1 VAASRIAG
9 PCLIVDHVTFGKPT
23 LLIAIGAVL
32 VALVVARLA
41 GPGPA
46 AVAAVSAGVAAAA
59 VWQLWLNR
67 QADADRRA
75 ALAAAVASHA
85 VPAPALDGGVA
96 RFLRPE
102 QEVVAFRPRP
112 ELDQLIAWVAA
123 DQHSGVQLVTG
134 PGGAGKTRLARE
146 LAPRV
151 GPMGF
156 RTWWARPGATVDAA
170 EAARDSGEPGLI
182 VVDYAETRADLTDLL
197 AAVFANQSGPL
208 VRVLLLARSTGE
220 WWQRLINSTGER
232 VARLLTQPPILL
244 GPISVDGGPSA
255 LFDEALTAFANKL
268 EFARPDVELMLIGR
282 DPVVLVVHAAALLAV
297 LDHAQEND
305 GDPARSAAEV
315 MDGLLSHE
323 GRYWAQSAAA
333 RRLDLDVAVQR
344 LAVAVGCLI
353 GADSEITATNL
364 MLRVPDLADSAERR
378 GRVARWLHD
387 LYPETIPDNAAT
399 REWIGPLRPDPVAE
413 RLILTELSERP
424 ELIPGLFTELSSDQA
439 IRALTVLARA
449 AVRTQAGLGLIRS
462 ALASDLEHLAVPAI
476 SVAIA
481 TNLILGDLL
490 NEALNRQ
497 PVSPDVLARL
507 AHAAPHPSFALAPL
521 AATVLT
527 QLVDQSSDIGQRAGR
542 LLDLATWL
550 ADLGRWDEG
559 LAAIEEAV
567 AIRRRQ
573 VETSPDAFLP
583 DLALSLNNRTAILGT
598 LKRWDEALAAA
609 EEAVS
614 IRRDLARDN
623 PDTVLPDLAQSLNN
637 LSRCLNEMGRPE
649 QALAANEEA
658 VAIRRDSTLDRPEML
673 FALGAALNNRAISL
687 DALERPAEALVAV
700 EEATRIYRELAA
712 TRPDAYLSIFARS
725 LNNQSNS
732 LAALKRRAEAL
743 AAAEEAIRVY
753 RILALM
759 RPAAFLSDLADSLH
773 NQSLR
778 LREMGRE
785 EDALAAMAEA
795 NRIRRQ
801 K

>member
-1 VAASRIAG
+1 MS
-9 PCLIVDHVTFGKPT
+9 FGKRT

-46 AVAAVSAGVAAAA
+46 AVVAVAAGVAAEA
-59 VWQLWLNR
+59 VWHLWLTR
-67 QADADRRA
+67 QADADRRVV
-75 ALAAAVASHA
+75 LAAAAASHA

-102 QEVVAFRPRP
+102 EEVVAFRPRP

-146 LAPRV
+146 LGPLV
-151 GPMGF
+151 GEMGF

-197 AAVFANQSGPL
+197 AALSANQSGPP
-208 VRVLLLARSTGE
+208 VRLLLLARSTGE
-220 WWQRLINSTGER
+220 WWQRLINSSDER
-232 VARLLTQPPILL
+232 VARLLTQPPVSL

-268 EFARPDVELMLIGR
+268 EYARPHVALMLAER

-297 LDHAQEND
+297 LGQARGNS

-315 MDGLLSHE
+315 LDGLLSHE

-344 LAVAVGCLI
+344 LSVAVGCLI
-353 GADSEITATNL
+353 GADGEITAANL
-364 MLRVPDLADSAERR
+364 MLRVPDLADSAELR

-387 LYPETIPDNAAT
+387 LYPETLHDNGAT

-413 RLILTELSERP
+413 RLIFTELSERP
-424 ELIPGLFTELSSDQA
+424 ELVSGLLTELSSDQA

-449 AVRTQAGLGLIRS
+449 AVPTQAWLSLIRS
-462 ALASDLEHLAVPAI
+462 ALGSDLEHLAVPAL
-476 SVAIA
+476 SVAIT
-481 TNLILGDLL
+481 TNLMLGDLL

-507 AHAAPHPSFALAPL
+507 AHALPHPSFALAPL

-527 QLVDQSSDIGQRAGR
+527 QLADQSSDMGQRAAW
-542 LLDLATWL
+542 LLELASRL

-573 VETSPDAFLP
+573 VETSPDTFLP
-583 DLALSLNNRTAILGT
+583 DLALSLNNQTAILGT

-609 EEAVS
+609 EEAVA
-614 IRRDLARDN
+614 IRRDLAEDN
-623 PDTVLPDLAQSLNN
+623 PDTVLPDLASSLNN
-637 LSRCLNEMGRPE
+637 QSHCLNEMGHPE
-649 QALAANEEA
+649 QALAANDEA
-658 VAIRRDSTLDRPEML
+658 VAIRRDSTLNRPEML
-673 FALGAALNNRAISL
+673 FGLGAALNNRAISL
-687 DALERPAEALVAV
+687 DALKRPAEALAAV
-700 EEATRIYRELAA
+700 EEATRIYRELAE

-732 LAALKRRAEAL
+732 LAALKRPAEAL
-743 AAAEEAIRVY
+743 AAVEEATRVY
-753 RILALM
+753 RILALL

-773 NQSLR
+773 NQSWR

-785 EDALAAMAEA
+785 EEALAAMAES
-795 NRIRRQ
+795 NRIRIQ
-801 K
+801 N

>member
-1 VAASRIAG
+1 MAASRIAG
-9 PCLIVDHVTFGKPT
+9 PCLIVDHVTFGKRT

-46 AVAAVSAGVAAAA
+46 AVAAVAAGVAAAA

-75 ALAAAVASHA
+75 ALAAAAASHA
-85 VPAPALDGGVA
+85 VPAPDPDGGVA

-102 QEVVAFRPRP
+102 QEVVAFQPRP

-146 LAPRV
+146 LGPRV
-151 GPMGF
+151 GP
-156 RTWWARPGATVDAA
+156 
-170 EAARDSGEPGLI
+170 
-182 VVDYAETRADLTDLL
+182 
-197 AAVFANQSGPL
+197 
-208 VRVLLLARSTGE
+208 
-220 WWQRLINSTGER
+220 
-232 VARLLTQPPILL
+232 
-244 GPISVDGGPSA
+244 
-255 LFDEALTAFANKL
+255 
-268 EFARPDVELMLIGR
+268 
-282 DPVVLVVHAAALLAV
+282 
-297 LDHAQEND
+297 
-305 GDPARSAAEV
+305 
-315 MDGLLSHE
+315 
-323 GRYWAQSAAA
+323 
-333 RRLDLDVAVQR
+333 
-344 LAVAVGCLI
+344 
-353 GADSEITATNL
+353 
-364 MLRVPDLADSAERR
+364 AERR

-387 LYPETIPDNAAT
+387 LYPETIPDNAAP
-399 REWIGPLRPDPVAE
+399 REWIGPLRPDQVAE

-424 ELIPGLFTELSSDQA
+424 ELIPGLFAELRSDQA

-542 LLDLATWL
+542 LLDLATRL
-550 ADLGRWDEG
+550 ADLGLWDEG

-573 VETSPDAFLP
+573 VETSPDTFLP
-583 DLALSLNNRTAILGT
+583 DLALSLNNQTAILGT

-687 DALERPAEALVAV
+687 DALERPAEALAAV

-712 TRPDAYLSIFARS
+712 TRPDAYLCIFARS

-732 LAALKRRAEAL
+732 LAALKRQAEAL
-743 AAAEEAIRVY
+743 AAAEEATRAY

-785 EDALAAMAEA
+785 EEALAAMAEA